1 MSLFHLLKVPP
12 PTPSASALGLSL
24 QHMSFGGPIP
34 NHSHAQRKHAEQ
46 RLRDAAPPPHGSPLL
61 LISGLLTS
69 QPGCVWS
76 SHYTVL
82 TPTFGQKLV
91 TQSQPAAG
99 ERLGDPG
106 GHESSLFLKREV
118 EKLCL

>member
-1 MSLFHLLKVPP
+1 MPP
-12 PTPSASALGLSL
+12 S
-24 QHMSFGGPIP
+24 
-34 NHSHAQRKHAEQ
+34 
-46 RLRDAAPPPHGSPLL
+46 PHGSPLL

-106 GHESSLFLKREV
+106 GHESSLFLKRGV